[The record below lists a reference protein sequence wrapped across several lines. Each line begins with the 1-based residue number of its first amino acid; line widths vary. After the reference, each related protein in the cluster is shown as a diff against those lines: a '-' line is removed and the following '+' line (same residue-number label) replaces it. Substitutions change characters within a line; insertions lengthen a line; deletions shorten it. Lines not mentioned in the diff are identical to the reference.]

1 MHIIEEMQYIQN
13 WSKSLLDICNTL
25 EKMLDSWDSTFPE
38 NHRLNSDLSGF
49 DRLTLEEIAS
59 AVFTSDWDQSLYEKA
74 ASNIHF
80 NEEAHQLIHELELY
94 TEKLENAIGK
104 LPDMNWKSTK
114 HRIKVIRLL
123 AERGLK
129 LSTLPTK

>member
-1 MHIIEEMQYIQN
+1 MSIVQEMQYIQN

-25 EKMLDSWDSTFPE
+25 EKIIDSWDSTFPK
-38 NHRLNSDLSGF
+38 NHPLNSDFPGF
-49 DRLTLEEIAS
+49 DTLTLEEIAS
-59 AVFTSDWDQSLYEKA
+59 AVFTSDWEQSLYEKT
-74 ASNIHF
+74 ASNIPF
-80 NEEAHQLIHELELY
+80 NEEAHQLMHEFKLY

-104 LPDMNWKSTK
+104 LPDMDWKSTK

-129 LSTLPTK
+129 LSTLPTE